1 MLVVFGCLVVLYFA
15 QMSAYDSFV
24 STVRQRLE
32 QGKLSVRS
40 AALRAGLP
48 IRSVQGILEGH
59 IPSVERAAQVA
70 AALGLEFYIGPP
82 REDDISR
89 AISRVNKDLMGPD
102 RELLDEIRALRKDV
116 LSRLPRLGQDLP
128 GKVLPFA
135 RATERTDDEEFESVR
150 RYQAEDL
157 QIAAGT
163 EAVVDREPLAG
174 EIKFRKTWLRS
185 HRLKAKNLMLLDVTG
200 DSMFPTIRDGDA
212 VLIDESCRSPRSGK
226 IYGLRTPDGPLVKRL
241 RKRKDRWWAD
251 SDNDAYKPRPIGRRD
266 RTLGLVV
273 WWAHTER

>member
-1 MLVVFGCLVVLYFA
+1 MHTMNAHQSLVAAIRKELAKRRV
-15 QMSAYDSFV
+15 
-24 STVRQRLE
+24 
-32 QGKLSVRS
+32 SVR
-40 AALRAGLP
+40 AASQISGIP
-48 IRSVQGILEGH
+48 IRSLHGLLQEDHV
-59 IPSVERAAQVA
+59 PSINRTKELCD
-70 AALGLEFYIGPP
+70 ALGLDFYIGPP

-157 QIAAGT
+157 QIAAGP

-185 HRLKAKNLMLLDVTG
+185 NRLKANNLMLLDVIG
-200 DSMFPTIRDGDA
+200 DSMFPTIEQGDS

-226 IYGLRTPDGPLVKRL
+226 IYGLQTPDVPLVKRL

-251 SDNDAYKPRPIGRRD
+251 SDNAEYKPRAIGRRD

>member
-1 MLVVFGCLVVLYFA
+1 MEL
-15 QMSAYDSFV
+15 D
-24 STVRQRLE
+24 
-32 QGKLSVRS
+32 
-40 AALRAGLP
+40 
-48 IRSVQGILEGH
+48 
-59 IPSVERAAQVA
+59 
-70 AALGLEFYIGPP
+70 IGPP
-82 REDDISR
+82 RGESESAPAPTTAGLDRFSAPVEQRFADDALREEISALR
-89 AISRVNKDLMGPD
+89 GETK
-102 RELLDEIRALRKDV
+102 EIRAATETTLKEV
-116 LSRLPRLGQDLP
+116 MSRLPRLGQDLP

-185 HRLKAKNLMLLDVTG
+185 NRLKANNLMLLDVIG
-200 DSMFPTIRDGDA
+200 DSMFPTIEQGDS

-226 IYGLRTPDGPLVKRL
+226 IYGLQTPDGPLVKRL

-251 SDNDAYKPRPIGRRD
+251 SDNTEYEPRPIGRRD